1 MLMMCIYLKALK
13 VYASEQVFKWVKKN
27 WVRFGSTGGA
37 WVDSVLGL
45 RSASMAGL

>member
-27 WVRFGSTGGA
+27 WVRCGSTGGA
-37 WVDSVLGL
+37 RVDSVLGL
-45 RSASMAGL
+45 TLVSTIGL